1 MKKSDIS
8 SLFSETL
15 RRPLEESVPLK
26 EYSHFRIGGNADYF
40 FEAFSSSEFIEAV
53 RFSRD
58 QSIPFY
64 IIGGGY
70 NILFDDR
77 GFRGLIIKN
86 SAKGISWARKDWI
99 SVLSGTPLHELLQF
113 GLKREMGGLEFLAGI
128 PGTLGGAVFSNAGAF
143 DQSIGDF
150 LRSAALLTTQ
160 GEEIFVKKD
169 YFAFSYRQSTLKKT
183 HLILLKA
190 VLKVANKPEKEIKAL
205 MDENLENRKKKHPPW
220 DVACAGSY
228 FKNPVLPS
236 GEKAP
241 AAYLLDKVG
250 VKDLSV
256 GEAVV
261 YSDHANFILNK
272 GNASAQDVQLLA
284 SEMKK
289 RVREKFDVDL
299 EEEVIF
305 LPASFSMP

>member
-1 MKKSDIS
+1 MKRSDIPR
-8 SLFSETL
+8 LFSETL
-15 RRPLEESVPLK
+15 GKPLVESVPLK
-26 EYSHFRIGGNADYF
+26 EHSHFRIGGNADYF
-40 FEAFSSSEFIEAV
+40 FEALSSSELVEAV
-53 RFSRD
+53 LFSRKL
-58 QSIPFY
+58 SIPFY
-64 IIGGGY
+64 VIGGGY
-70 NILFDDR
+70 NILFDDQ
-77 GFRGLIIKN
+77 GFRGLIIRN
-86 SAKGISWARKDWI
+86 SAKGISWTRRDWI
-99 SVLSGTPLHELLQF
+99 SVMAGTQLFELLQF
-113 GLKREMGGLEFLAGI
+113 GLKREIGGLEFLAGI

-150 LRSAALLTTQ
+150 IRSAALLSPQ
-160 GEEIFVKKD
+160 GKQIFVKKD
-169 YFAFSYRQSTLKKT
+169 YFAFSYRQSTLKQK

-190 VLKVANKPEKEIKAL
+190 VLKVVERPEKEIRAL
-205 MDENLENRKKKHPPW
+205 IDENLESRKKKHPPW

-256 GEAVV
+256 GEAAV

-272 GNASAQDVQLLA
+272 GNASAQDVLLLA
-284 SEMKK
+284 TEMKK

-305 LPASFSMP
+305 LPAAFSMP